1 MIVLLVVT
9 WVVDLLWMFYWIP
22 HWSSDEMKDWQRG
35 LHNFVIFI
43 SFVNFIM
50 KLAVIA
56 MLWLTQREFIQKNVA
71 ALQNDIKSGNIGGL

>member
-1 MIVLLVVT
+1 LIVLLVVT
-9 WVVDLLWMFYWIP
+9 WVVDLLWMFFWIP

>member
-35 LHNFVIFI
+35 LHNFVIFF
-43 SFVNFIM
+43 SFVNFLM

-56 MLWLTQREFIQKNVA
+56 MLWLTQRDFIKRQVA
-71 ALQNDIKSGNIGGL
+71 TLQSDIKSGNIGGL

>member
-1 MIVLLVVT
+1 LIVLLVVT

>member
-1 MIVLLVVT
+1 VLLVVT

-56 MLWLTQREFIQKNVA
+56 MLWLTQREFIKKNVA

>member
-1 MIVLLVVT
+1 VLLVVT

>member
-56 MLWLTQREFIQKNVA
+56 MLWLTQREFIKKNVA